1 MIISVIIYYGKE
13 GLSMKKRIG
22 ALLVVAL
29 MMSSMPVHADAADM
43 NYQSG
48 GYYYTK
54 SVISNTTSYGS
65 KTRVSD
71 DIVVPPKG
79 GTITCSIQKE
89 FSAVISGNISGIQV
103 NTSGKLTTKVGY
115 SLNGTPGKT
124 QYMAY
129 RVKYADENG
138 IRYKRALSSG
148 KIVAQNNYSVKRP
161 ISGVYSLVTVR

>member
-1 MIISVIIYYGKE
+1 MSIM
-13 GLSMKKRIG
+13 LSAIP
-22 ALLVVAL
+22 AY
-29 MMSSMPVHADAADM
+29 ADTTDS

-65 KTRVSD
+65 KIRVSD
-71 DIVVPPKG
+71 DIVVPPTG
-79 GTITCSIQKE
+79 GSLACNIQKE
-89 FSAVISGNISGIQV
+89 FSAIISGSISGIQV
-103 NTSGKLTTKVGY
+103 NVSGKLTTNVGY

-129 RVKYADENG
+129 RVKYAVEKG

-148 KIVAQNNYSVKRP
+148 KIVAQNNYTVKRP
-161 ISGVYSLVTVR
+161 ISGEYSLVTVR